1 MKKIKPKFLL
11 IFVLFV
17 LCADIFAA
25 EKAEIRYKNGDVL
38 KCIVEKY
45 EIGKYAVVFDENNNK
60 RLISW
65 DSIAEIVFES
75 NSETPIKTPEPE
87 AAVSEPAVIVP
98 EPEEVPVEIIP
109 EVTEQKEPEKKVET
123 SSGKSMLEQFKAKET
138 KNEETSQQK
147 PKNAAERWAEKQKQD
162 KIESDKEKHKE
173 AIRQENRY
181 QETEVDLD
189 KDTGKLSV
197 EYYQTLES
205 DSERRSWIEN
215 GGILKAKGYTVN
227 YTYTSMEMY
236 NTELTMNGFGMTYT
250 GSLKWI
256 KPPSYEEGKNDW
268 GAFSLGGGG
277 SMNLTFGSF
286 ETEYEIYD
294 LYTGSYILKSTMDL
308 VNLVYE
314 ISGNIGYTFGL
325 GKYLSP
331 EDWKGVMLGIYWKP
345 NFVMNMSTYTITNDY
360 YPDGY
365 TDSSDP
371 TTAFNFTGLQWTI
384 DWGSFGAMADK
395 LAQEAHLSISGF
407 IVPETDETP
416 FMLSIGVGLV
426 WY

>member
-11 IFVLFV
+11 ISVLFV

-98 EPEEVPVEIIP
+98 EPEKVPVEIIP

-189 KDTGKLSV
+189 KDSGKLSV
-197 EYYQTLES
+197 EYYKTLES

-215 GGILKAKGYTVN
+215 GGILKELKVILQIIPTRD
-227 YTYTSMEMY
+227 MEM
-236 NTELTMNGFGMTYT
+236 NGIDLSMHGME
-250 GSLKWI
+250 W
-256 KPPSYEEGKNDW
+256 PFP
-268 GAFSLGGGG
+268 
-277 SMNLTFGSF
+277 
-286 ETEYEIYD
+286 
-294 LYTGSYILKSTMDL
+294 
-308 VNLVYE
+308 
-314 ISGNIGYTFGL
+314 
-325 GKYLSP
+325 
-331 EDWKGVMLGIYWKP
+331 
-345 NFVMNMSTYTITNDY
+345 
-360 YPDGY
+360 
-365 TDSSDP
+365 
-371 TTAFNFTGLQWTI
+371 
-384 DWGSFGAMADK
+384 
-395 LAQEAHLSISGF
+395 AH
-407 IVPETDETP
+407 
-416 FMLSIGVGLV
+416 
-426 WY
+426 